1 MPSNPYDLIGELVL
15 NKYGSV
21 GMIVDY
27 NHVLDVYKI
36 EWYGGNTPYTV
47 EHQKHK
53 VEEYISNYDLYEK
66 TKIYRR

>member
-15 NKYGSV
+15 NKYGDL

-27 NHVLDVYKI
+27 NHVLDIYKI
-36 EWYGGNTPYTV
+36 EWYNSNIPYTI

-53 VEEYISNYDLYEK
+53 VEEYISNYNLYEK
-66 TKIYRR
+66 MQIYRR